1 MSRVQ
6 GSYVT
11 SQLVLGSSAAHMEL
25 LAILVVLVA
34 GFGFLAGRRRWL
46 AHRDA
51 TLTEAAGE
59 GWRIRS
65 ELPHDAGPPYSD
77 FGLEL
82 FLLMPSDVKEGTQ
95 EGFEVAYF
103 TIEDSRRTR
112 IQRPAAIVQVP
123 VETPKFRYVTTDID
137 DEAARHLAALQEQTP
152 PHHDTGRAGR
162 VGPRTGELLVHAR
175 AMIVE
180 TAPFAVFI
188 RSKGASSDTVQRLA
202 IALARAI
209 VADAAFRHGS

>member
-1 MSRVQ
+1 
-6 GSYVT
+6 
-11 SQLVLGSSAAHMEL
+11 MEL
-25 LAILVVLVA
+25 LAILIVLVA
-34 GFGFLAGRRRWL
+34 GFGFLAGRRHWL

-59 GWRIRS
+59 GWKVRS
-65 ELPHDAGPPYSD
+65 ELPHDVGSPYSD
-77 FGLEL
+77 FGMEL
-82 FLLMPSDVKEGTQ
+82 FLLMPSDVMEGTD

-103 TIEDSRRTR
+103 TIEDGRRSRV
-112 IQRPAAIVQVP
+112 QRPAAIVQVP
-123 VETPKFRYVTTDID
+123 VETPKFRYITRDLD
-137 DEAARHLAALQEQTP
+137 DDAAHHLAALQQQTP

-162 VGPRTGELLVHAR
+162 VGPRTGELLAHAR

-188 RSKGASSDTVQRLA
+188 RSKGASTETVQRLA
-202 IALARAI
+202 IALAKAI